1 MRVVTFDRTASVLP
15 PPSVARIDPWTF
27 FYLLGGNKG
36 YQLEDIVDVTS
47 PSSELFPH
55 ALDWHNDG
63 AVIDVLVDELV
74 TSPNEELRYHV
85 AEILQ
90 SVLELGTAQNSPPSS
105 ACA

>member
-1 MRVVTFDRTASVLP
+1 MRVVTFDRPESVLP

-55 ALDWHNDG
+55 ALDWQQRRGCDRRARRRTG
-63 AVIDVLVDELV
+63 DV
-74 TSPNEELRYHV
+74 T
-85 AEILQ
+85 
-90 SVLELGTAQNSPPSS
+90 
-105 ACA
+105 